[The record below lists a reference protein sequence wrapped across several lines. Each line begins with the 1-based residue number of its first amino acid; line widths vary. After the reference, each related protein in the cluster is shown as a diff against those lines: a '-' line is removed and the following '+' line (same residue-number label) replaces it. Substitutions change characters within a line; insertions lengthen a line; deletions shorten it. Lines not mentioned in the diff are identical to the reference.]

1 LAELDELCRR
11 TALRS
16 AIDAGMFAPTTVFV
30 NVEPEVLESARLEEL
45 VHLAAQAPGDIR
57 VVLEITERAM
67 SARPAELLATA
78 QRLRAAGWRLALD
91 DVGADDMS
99 LAFMPLLRPDIV
111 KLDLRLVQRRPG
123 PAVAEIM
130 NAVNAYAERTGAV
143 LLAEGIED
151 EEHLAIARALGARLG
166 QGWLFGR
173 PEAMAGAPV
182 ASAAVAL
189 PTVQHDRA
197 TPASPF
203 ACLPPDVPLR
213 TSTKP
218 LLIEL
223 SKFLEREAMRLG
235 STCMVVAALRPG
247 RPDEHRHQRLPAD
260 GRAPDDLVHAADQRM
275 YAVKHDGRRAVAG

>member
-173 PEAMAGAPV
+173 PEAMAVAPV